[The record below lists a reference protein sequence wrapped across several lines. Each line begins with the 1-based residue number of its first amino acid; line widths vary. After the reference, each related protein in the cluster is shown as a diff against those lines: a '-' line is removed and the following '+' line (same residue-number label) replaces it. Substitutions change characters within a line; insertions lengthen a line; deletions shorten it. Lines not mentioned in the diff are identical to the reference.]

1 MTDDVRGALQRLVA
15 DVRQNGRSLDETIE
29 LSWFAVFVTNDDGLF
44 VMTNRAASSLTGY
57 SRSELLKL
65 SVWHI
70 TPDVHEREAESLWRA
85 FRQQSEQFGTYRLQ
99 RKDGSTVVTDYAA
112 KANVVRGLHVSL
124 LGEPLEPLRA

>member
-1 MTDDVRGALQRLVA
+1 VTDDVRGALQKLVA
-15 DVRQNGRSLDETIE
+15 DVRQNGRDLDETIE
-29 LSWFAVFVTNDDGLF
+29 ASGFAVFVTNDDGLF